1 MVPAQVRRRPSIGWK
16 NRGRRCVRSHMA
28 TGNLHACHSPTFRQ
42 PSLPFSYSIFHP
54 GSSPLDRPTKRTR
67 MERSVGPASRRRCEG
82 ARPLLLR
89 RQEKERKKIVDFRE
103 NARKRNDKDKEEVFE
118 RRYTEGTVR
127 CVRASFGY
135 NRFVPAPFLRNTIC
149 VLFAPL
155 RETCISLSLHAYR
168 FHAGIYSIV
177 AFEQNSPSSFFQS
190 KENPFGGGGTNIRKN
205 RTRFFSLTLSLSLSS
220 FVQLSRANDQL
231 RAVCVSSA
239 HRDLR
244 ILKYLTNSNRS

>member
-1 MVPAQVRRRPSIGWK
+1 MVADVSAVTWQQAISTLAILPPFANPLSHSAILYSILVPLHSTDRQNGRGWNALSGPHPDEDARERDRSSSGGRRKREKRSWTFVRTRERGTIKTRRRYSKEGI
-16 NRGRRCVRSHMA
+16 RR
-28 TGNLHACHSPTFRQ
+28 
-42 PSLPFSYSIFHP
+42 
-54 GSSPLDRPTKRTR
+54 
-67 MERSVGPASRRRCEG
+67 
-82 ARPLLLR
+82 
-89 RQEKERKKIVDFRE
+89 
-103 NARKRNDKDKEEVFE
+103 
-118 RRYTEGTVR
+118 EGTVR